1 MKKKKLCGGIFSA
14 ALASVIFCQ
23 SMTALAVSAPSDI
36 DNLSDND
43 DGWEALGGY
52 MDEICND
59 PNVIIYD
66 TSTQLSDAKKYF
78 ESGVYIVPYSK
89 VNAAE
94 SALEGGNWS
103 DAKDAV
109 KAVYQN
115 SVEADGSYC
124 ISDDMFEKEAAIWGK
139 IEEID
144 AKCSSDVIIV
154 VGADE
159 EEPDVAAMDQGTY
172 WCKESE
178 MDAFWSSVESANG
191 SMDTYRNGDDWKT
204 VEIYFYDGSD
214 SGTFAE
220 VSKSAF
226 ESYVSGLESA
236 YNTLVGQLQE
246 GTREVTR
253 SSGSK
258 RLKKISDSEQ
268 DSSAEVSQQ
277 EEESMP
283 ALVNEVVFAN
293 GTRQQ
298 PSIDGIYSRTF
309 AAGTIFKDE
318 KAKIS
323 QAAGLSEEEMKNGA
337 SVKYYI
343 CTSMNQEMNK
353 QLSGAVTEQGYKIW
367 GVMNCDLYKLYK
379 GEVTKIRTTNQSLT
393 VIIGVPETL
402 RSDKYE
408 FMVFGYDE
416 SGKLVTMQDMDTDIN
431 TITVQASTF
440 GCWAVGYKTK

>member
-1 MKKKKLCGGIFSA
+1 MKKSKLCARIFSA
-14 ALASVIFCQ
+14 VLASVIFCQ

-36 DNLSDND
+36 DTLSDNE
-43 DGWEALGGY
+43 DGWAALGGY
-52 MDEICND
+52 MEEIYSD
-59 PNVIIYD
+59 SNVIIYD
-66 TSTQLSDAKKYF
+66 TSTQLSDVKKYF

-89 VNAAE
+89 VEAAE
-94 SALEGGNWS
+94 SAMEGGNW
-103 DAKDAV
+103 DAAKTAV

-124 ISDDMFEKEAAIWGK
+124 ISEDLFAKEGAIWNS
-139 IEEID
+139 IDEIQSKED
-144 AKCSSDVIIV
+144 SGVIMT
-154 VGADE
+154 VGPDE
-159 EEPDVAAMDQGTY
+159 EEPDVADMDQGTY
-172 WCKESE
+172 WCTASD
-178 MDAFWSSVESANG
+178 MDTFWSSVESASN
-191 SMDTYRNGDDWKT
+191 SMSSYRDGEEWKT
-204 VEIYFYDGSD
+204 VKIYFGNGSEDGD
-214 SGTFAE
+214 FAD

-226 ESYVSGLESA
+226 ESYISGLESA

-253 SSGSK
+253 SSKSK

-277 EEESMP
+277 EEETMP

-323 QAAGLSEEEMKNGA
+323 QAVGLSEEEMKNGA